1 MTLRI
6 RWSRSVF
13 IVPLLL
19 VATRKAS
26 AETTNF
32 RVQGNTATA
41 LPEAGRS
48 SRPLF
53 GKLRLCRASDL
64 VDKVLPGG
72 RTPDAGTLLQ
82 VNKTDICSDVV
93 LFEGGGEYQVCL
105 TATRMHRVTI
115 VTAQIREDL
124 FTCIAELS

>member
-64 VDKVLPGG
+64 VDKVLPRG

-93 LFEGGGEYQVCL
+93 LFEGGGRVSSLPDCNKDASRNNCYGPDS
-105 TATRMHRVTI
+105 RGSFYMHCRT
-115 VTAQIREDL
+115 
-124 FTCIAELS
+124 

>member
-32 RVQGNTATA
+32 RVQGNTVTA

-82 VNKTDICSDVV
+82 VNKTDICCDVV
-93 LFEGGGEYQVCL
+93 LFEGGGRVSSLPDCNKDASHNNCYGSDS
-105 TATRMHRVTI
+105 RGSFYMHCRT
-115 VTAQIREDL
+115 
-124 FTCIAELS
+124 

>member
-1 MTLRI
+1 MTFRI

-19 VATRKAS
+19 VATRKAD

-41 LPEAGRS
+41 LPEAAD
-48 SRPLF
+48 PLAPCLENF
-53 GKLRLCRASDL
+53 VFVAHRASSIRSYL
-64 VDKVLPGG
+64 VAVLPM
-72 RTPDAGTLLQ
+72 RAR
-82 VNKTDICSDVV
+82 CSRSIKQTSAPMS
-93 LFEGGGEYQVCL
+93 FSSKAGGEYQVCL

-124 FTCIAELS
+124 FTCIAET